1 MSKDLQLMQS
11 TATRTRRLVVCGAII
26 GASML
31 LARFARAADAVAPPP
46 SGLGAGSMLQF
57 GLGLAIV
64 LGLIIAAGWF
74 MKRFSIG
81 PSASG
86 LIKVIAGAS
95 VGQRERVV
103 LVEVGDTWMVLGVA
117 PGRVNALHTLPRGE
131 IASPVPT
138 HGGGT
143 PVPAP
148 AAFAAWLKDTMEKRR
163 GK

>member
-1 MSKDLQLMQS
+1 MHSAALRS
-11 TATRTRRLVVCGAII
+11 RRVGCGIVI
-26 GASML
+26 GASMV
-31 LARFARAADAVAPPP
+31 LARVAHAADSIAPPP
-46 SGLGAGSMLQF
+46 SALGAGSMLQF

-64 LGLIIAAGWF
+64 LGLIVAAGWF

-86 LIKVIAGAS
+86 LIKVVAGAS

-103 LVEVGDTWMVLGVA
+103 LVEIGDTWVVLGVA

-131 IASPVPT
+131 VSATAVQAGS
-138 HGGGT
+138 

-148 AAFAAWLKDTMEKRR
+148 AAFSAWLKDTMEKRR

>member
-1 MSKDLQLMQS
+1 MSRFSRLQQLRG
-11 TATRTRRLVVCGAII
+11 TRFARLALCGAVI
-26 GASML
+26 GASVL
-31 LARFARAADAVAPPP
+31 FAQAADAAENVPPP
-46 SGLGAGSMLQF
+46 STLGAGSMLQF

-64 LGLIIAAGWF
+64 LGLIVAAGWF
-74 MKRFSIG
+74 MKRFSLG

-86 LIKVIAGAS
+86 ILKVVAGTS

-103 LVEVGDTWMVLGVA
+103 LVEVGETWMVLGVA
-117 PGRVNALHTLPRGE
+117 PGRVNALHTMPRGQ
-131 IASPVPT
+131 IASAPT
-138 HGGGT
+138 QGGT